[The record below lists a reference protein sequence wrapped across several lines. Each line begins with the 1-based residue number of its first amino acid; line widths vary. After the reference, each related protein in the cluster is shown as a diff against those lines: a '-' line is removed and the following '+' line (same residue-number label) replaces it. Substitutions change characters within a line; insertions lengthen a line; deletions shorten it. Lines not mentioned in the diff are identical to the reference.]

1 LLPEWRNRLLTEITP
16 DNLRALCGA
25 IVNRGAPATAI
36 HVGIAAAGCAAG
48 VEVAA
53 GQVVLTGPMVDA
65 RYITEAVRLVQAV
78 EGVTSVESR
87 IVPLGFHPAEP
98 L

>member
-1 LLPEWRNRLLTEITP
+1 LSVYTP
-16 DNLRALCGA
+16 VSESELVAWLGNYSVGTLAAC
-25 IVNRGAPATAI
+25 APIKA
-36 HVGIAAAGCAAG
+36 
-48 VEVAA
+48 EVAA
-53 GQVVLTGPMVDA
+53 GQVVLTGPTVDA
-65 RYITEAVRLVQAV
+65 RYITEAVRLVRAV